1 MSGDFIGIHTGSFST
16 PAAGNPTVVMV
27 EAAYRHHGIDARYLN
42 CEVSSAALGDAVTGA
57 RAMGWAGFNCSLP
70 HKVAVI
76 DHLDLLA
83 ESAELIGAVNTVVA
97 TDGDLVGH
105 NTDGQGFITALRT
118 VIDPSGLHVVVL
130 GAGGAARA
138 VAVETALAGAAS
150 VTVVNRNE
158 RRGAELARVV
168 AGGTGADARF
178 VPWEGPFA
186 VPGGRRP
193 RQRDVGRVRRRR
205 RAPRRSTS
213 RPSTAASSSPTSSC
227 RPRGRRCCAR
237 PRPPGRRRS
246 TGSGCSSAR
255 APSPCTCGP
264 VSSRTATSCGPRP
277 PRRWASRLA
286 EDARAPG
293 CADRRPWRYRRGV
306 RTSEQRRI
314 RCT

>member
-1 MSGDFIGIHTGSFST
+1 MSTEATFVGIHTGSFST

-42 CEVSSAALGDAVTGA
+42 CEIPPGALGDAVAGA

-105 NTDGQGFITALRT
+105 NTDGQGFIASLRT
-118 VIDPSGLHVVVL
+118 VVDPSGLEVVVL

-150 VTVVNRNE
+150 VTIVNRNA

-168 AGGTGADARF
+168 TAGTGVPAAF
-178 VPWEGPFA
+178 VAWDTTYA
-186 VPGGRRP
+186 VPEST
-193 RQRDVGRVRRRR
+193 DVLVN
-205 RAPRRSTS
+205 ATS
-213 RPSTAASSSPTSSC
+213 VGFGDGDALADLDLESLGDGLVVADVVVSP
-227 RPRGRRCCAR
+227 P
-237 PRPPGRRRS
+237 
-246 TGSGCSSAR
+246 
-255 APSPCTCGP
+255 
-264 VSSRTATSCGPRP
+264 RTALLRAAEERGAVTLDGLGMLVGQG
-277 PRRWASRLA
+277 ALA
-286 EDARAPG
+286 VLLWTGIEPDREVMRA
-293 CADRRPWRYRRGV
+293 AAAAALGV
-306 RTSEQRRI
+306 
-314 RCT
+314 

>member
-1 MSGDFIGIHTGSFST
+1 MSGPTFLGIHTGSFSS

-42 CEVSSAALGDAVTGA
+42 CEIPPGSLGDAVAGA

-83 ESAELIGAVNTVVA
+83 ESAEVIGAVNTVVA

-105 NTDGQGFITALRT
+105 NTDGQGFVESLRT
-118 VIDPSGLHVVVL
+118 VVDPNGLDVVVL

-168 AGGTGADARF
+168 TAGTGVPAAF
-178 VPWEGPFA
+178 VPWTGAYA
-186 VPGGRRP
+186 VPATA
-193 RQRDVGRVRRRR
+193 DVLVQ
-205 RAPRRSTS
+205 ATS
-213 RPSTAASSSPTSSC
+213 VGFGDGDALPDLDLDSLREGLVVADVVVSP
-227 RPRGRRCCAR
+227 P
-237 PRPPGRRRS
+237 
-246 TGSGCSSAR
+246 
-255 APSPCTCGP
+255 
-264 VSSRTATSCGPRP
+264 RTALLRAAGTRG
-277 PRRWASRLA
+277 AVTLDGLGMLVGQGALA
-286 EDARAPG
+286 VRHWTGVEPDREVMRA
-293 CADRRPWRYRRGV
+293 AAAAALGV
-306 RTSEQRRI
+306 
-314 RCT
+314 